1 MTRDI
6 TAAQKQKKNRF
17 LRQVN
22 KSFAKRGT
30 QYFRHFKDTQAK
42 ALNALAGASAS
53 AESTNAWIATTTAI
67 VSKESFQELLTA
79 HLENSIEPYTKKF
92 KSSKKRKERKAYL
105 ERLYANPKAVGLMN
119 VFLAGA
125 YCEPLRSKVEESL
138 DKARAFNEESNGL
151 NDETLEKL
159 EEREQ
164 YLDEH
169 GDAWQEVSDNILD
182 WTVRTESVDSED
194 EFKDMMQYIEENQDK
209 LQECECE

>member
-6 TAAQKQKKNRF
+6 TAARKQKKNRI

-22 KSFAKRGT
+22 KS
-30 QYFRHFKDTQAK
+30 
-42 ALNALAGASAS
+42 LN
-53 AESTNAWIATTTAI
+53 
-67 VSKESFQELLTA
+67 KLLTA

-119 VFLAGA
+119 VLLAGA
-125 YCEPLRSKVEESL
+125 YCEPLWSKVEESL

-151 NDETLEKL
+151 NDEALEKL

-169 GDAWQEVSDNILD
+169 GDAWQKVSDKILD
-182 WTVRTESVDSED
+182 WMVSTEPVDPVE
-194 EFKDMMQYIEENQDK
+194 EFKDMMQDIEENQDE